1 MITRTFLTIICLLCL
16 AIAAHAEDT
25 PAAGK
30 LDPRMRYLAYNPD
43 QVVRLS
49 TAVGATLVVTFG
61 ASETVTAVAVSNSK
75 DLAALPRGHYL
86 FFKASQALPPQ
97 PVVVLTV
104 SEAGTRRYV
113 FSISTKTMS
122 QLTKEQP
129 DLYYSV
135 QFVYPADEAAAR
147 QKQAEKLSIVGRLR
161 ADAEYQQRAQHLL
174 DQPAA
179 IADSG
184 ANNFH
189 YIAQGDRSLTPL
201 EVFDNGVSTVF
212 RFPGNVRIP
221 SIYVINPDGKEAT
234 ANYSVKGDYVEV
246 PAVAR
251 EWRLRDGHTVLGIW
265 NSAYDPIGRKPG
277 TGTVRHDVWRVLK
290 GASR

>member
-1 MITRTFLTIICLLCL
+1 MTTRTFLTIICLLSL
-16 AIAAHAEDT
+16 AIGAHAEDT

-30 LDPRMRYLAYNPD
+30 LDPRMRYLPYNPD

-61 ASETVTAVAVSNSK
+61 ANETVTAVAVSNSK

-97 PVVVLTV
+97 PVVVLTA

-122 QLTKEQP
+122 RLNKEQP

-135 QFVYPADEAAAR
+135 QFVYPADEAAAL
-147 QKQAEKLSIVGRLR
+147 QKKVEKSSVVERLR
-161 ADAEYQQRAQHLL
+161 AKAQYQQRAQDLL
-174 DQPAA
+174 DQPAG
-179 IADSG
+179 IADPGS
-184 ANNFH
+184 NNFH
-189 YIAQGDRSLTPL
+189 YVAQGDRSLTPL
-201 EVFDNGVSTVF
+201 EVFDNGFSTVF

-221 SIYVINPDGKEAT
+221 SIYMINPDGKEAA

-246 PAVAR
+246 SAVAG
-251 EWRLRDGHTVLGIW
+251 EWRLRDGRTVLGIW